1 MSDPAPP
8 ERPASLRA
16 EQVAQTRAALVA
28 AGRRLFGEN
37 GFRATSVEDLA
48 REARVTT
55 GALYHHFPT
64 KTALFEA
71 VFMQA
76 HTDLMTASTQA
87 AQGASSDL
95 DELARGFD
103 AFLDGVLQPDV
114 QRILILDGPAV
125 LGLARFTELDE
136 RYAHAM
142 IVHALKSAAQ
152 AGTIGVDD
160 PDDHDPAAARRPD
173 PGRHAHREFARP
185 GRNAPR
191 RRRVD
196 AGAAEQLHS
205 RRVRFDARPIRPV
218 KMLMRGCW
226 CHDASATAG
235 PVGSVPPA
243 RHAVLAVVERG
254 RRAREQRC
262 RGGLPDVLH
271 DAAPIGGRT
280 AARRPA

>member
-76 HTDLMTASTQA
+76 HADLLTVSTQA

-142 IVHALKSAAQ
+142 IVHALQSAAQ
-152 AGTIGVDD
+152 AGSIEVDD
-160 PDDHDPAAARRPD
+160 PDTTTRLLLGALTRGAMLIANSPD
-173 PGRHAHREFARP
+173 P
-185 GRNAPR
+185 
-191 RRRVD
+191 
-196 AGAAEQLHS
+196 
-205 RRVRFDARPIRPV
+205 V
-218 KMLMRGCW
+218 K
-226 CHDASATAG
+226 T
-235 PVGSVPPA
+235 
-243 RHAVLAVVERG
+243 RHAVAESM
-254 RRAREQRC
+254 RA
-262 RGGLPDVLH
+262 LLNSF
-271 DAAPIGGRT
+271 T
-280 AARRPA
+280 ASA